1 MKRLKAFTLIEIL
14 LYVGLVSIFSVVIVA
29 FFVVI
34 SETNSK
40 YTVAE
45 EVESDGLSILET
57 FDSYLSNGN
66 TLTGLTFGTNSNTIT
81 FTSSVASVD
90 PVTFQLSS
98 GNLQIREGAGGN
110 FINLNS
116 NRVSVSN
123 LIFSNFTP
131 NGSLRPIIKYQF
143 TLTSLNTQ
151 NISYSKTYY
160 GSITF
165 K

>member
-14 LYVGLVSIFSVVIVA
+14 LYVGLVSIFSIVIIA

-40 YTVAE
+40 YTITE

-57 FDSYLSNGN
+57 FDSYLANGN

-81 FTSSVASVD
+81 FTSYVASAD
-90 PVTFQLSS
+90 PVTLQLSG
-98 GNLQIREGAGGN
+98 GNLQIREGSGGT
-110 FINLNS
+110 FTNLNS

-131 NGSLRPIIKYQF
+131 NGSLRPTIKYQF

-151 NISYSKTYY
+151 NITYSKTFY
-160 GSITF
+160 GSTTF